1 MARRGASRL
10 PSAPTE
16 HKVAKVRALK
26 EVGAS
31 SEEKRKSKQVVASAK
46 HLATMVRPM
55 GRVEGTGWLVRPSE
69 VRLRQEMP
77 SKERRRQR
85 GHLGGDGQD
94 LKYDHE
100 GELGRI
106 PSTKASGKKSCQ

>member
-31 SEEKRKSKQVVASAK
+31 SEEKRKSRQVVASAK

-55 GRVEGTGWLVRPSE
+55 GRVEGTGWLVRPRE
-69 VRLRQEMP
+69 VRLRQERP

-100 GELGRI
+100 GKLGRI

>member
-1 MARRGASRL
+1 MSRRGARRL

-31 SEEKRKSKQVVASAK
+31 SEEKRKSRQVVASAK

-55 GRVEGTGWLVRPSE
+55 GRVEGTGWLVRPRE
-69 VRLRQEMP
+69 VRLRQQTP

-85 GHLGGDGQD
+85 GHLGGDGQN
-94 LKYDHE
+94 LKYDHK
-100 GELGRI
+100 GKLGRI
-106 PSTKASGKKSCQ
+106 PSTKASGKKSC

>member
-1 MARRGASRL
+1 MARRGARRL

-31 SEEKRKSKQVVASAK
+31 SEEKRKSRQVVASAK

-69 VRLRQEMP
+69 VMLRQETP

-94 LKYDHE
+94 FKYE
-100 GELGRI
+100 GKLGRI

>member
-31 SEEKRKSKQVVASAK
+31 SEEKRKSRQVVASAK

-55 GRVEGTGWLVRPSE
+55 GRVEGTGWLVRPRE
-69 VRLRQEMP
+69 VRLRQQTP

-85 GHLGGDGQD
+85 GHLGGDGQN
-94 LKYDHE
+94 LKYDHK
-100 GELGRI
+100 GKLGRI
-106 PSTKASGKKSCQ
+106 PSTKASGKKSC